1 MLIQFS
7 EIRGAE
13 RVKKVTWKR
22 TNLDLHK
29 RNKSSIR
36 IISSVKINVFR
47 KELIFKCPIIVFL
60 AFLLLF
66 LWFYQFHLK
75 KTYPYMWKE
84 NYSSS
89 LREKCPNTE
98 FFPVR
103 IWIISRSVFTATL
116 IDLSLKT
123 SQKLLTVSNE
133 NRNNCH
139 LSEVYFYLYDL
150 LSWCCHF

>member
-13 RVKKVTWKR
+13 RVKKVAWKR

-75 KTYPYMWKE
+75 KTYPYMRKE

-103 IWIISRSVFTATL
+103 IWIISRSVFLWLLWL
-116 IDLSLKT
+116 ICHSRLAKNCL
-123 SQKLLTVSNE
+123 QFLTRTEITVI
-133 NRNNCH
+133 
-139 LSEVYFYLYDL
+139 
-150 LSWCCHF
+150 